1 MAIDVCSVYSSL
13 RADSNFE
20 GQVCSLA
27 YELAATW
34 LWPTFVQMTQSELSH
49 MTSRR

>member
-1 MAIDVCSVYSSL
+1 MFGL
-13 RADSNFE
+13 WQPTGGLK

-34 LWPTFVQMTQSELSH
+34 RRPTFSQKTQSEILH
-49 MTSRR
+49 MASCHRW